1 MLKLGLLVLE
11 VLFAKNASYCS
22 CIFGRLRMFKFYVK
36 GLIKCRPYIWW
47 HIFYE
52 ISCCVWNISVCEYV
66 VVLNVLEFC

>member
-36 GLIKCRPYIWW
+36 GLIKCRP
-47 HIFYE
+47 
-52 ISCCVWNISVCEYV
+52 
-66 VVLNVLEFC
+66 